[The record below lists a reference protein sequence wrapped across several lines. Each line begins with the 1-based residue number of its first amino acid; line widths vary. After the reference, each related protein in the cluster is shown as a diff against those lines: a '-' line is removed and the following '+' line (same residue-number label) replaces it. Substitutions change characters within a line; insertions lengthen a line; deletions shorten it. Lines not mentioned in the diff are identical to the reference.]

1 MIKKSKILI
10 VIILSLLVIPAFS
23 QFYNGLHTDFGKNR
37 VQYED
42 FTWQYLR
49 FDDYDTYF
57 YENGKE
63 LAVYTSEIANEKI
76 KYFEKYFELSL
87 QKRIQFLVYNNLS
100 DFRQSNIGL
109 VSGVNKYNIGGT
121 TKILKNKVFIY
132 FDGNR
137 ENFKKQITA
146 AIIEIFL
153 NEMIFGTTITARMAN
168 STLISLPE
176 WYLKG
181 LVSYLSNPWNEKID
195 NIVKDGIL
203 TGKFEKFNRLNG
215 PDAIYAGH
223 SIWNYIVN
231 RYGGHVIPNILYL
244 TKTSKNIESG
254 FTFVLGTNSKRLSY
268 DWLNY
273 YEDIYN
279 KYDKNRVLPEDE
291 AIIKKKTRKPRVY
304 QQLKIS
310 PDNNLYAYTTN
321 QEGQYR
327 IRIFNKTTG
336 KTKKILKKEHK
347 LVQITDYS
355 YPLLAWHPT
364 GKILTYLIESKG
376 SIWLYFYDIETKKRE
391 KREMFGYD
399 KIIDMTYSHNGK
411 RLIFSAVQKGQT
423 DLFLYSIIAHGS
435 KRLTNDIAGDY
446 NPHFTKNDDGIIFS
460 SNRSSIDLKAGD
472 TLQNNLDLYLLT
484 LEKNKPKSITKI
496 TDTDLE
502 NETSAFEIKNHNYLF
517 LSDANGVNNTY
528 IAKYDSSIS
537 YIDTTTHYKY
547 YTKSK
552 PISDYKR
559 SVLSLDYNSKTDSS
573 AKIFLNNESYSLY
586 TEKEDLKNTNRIGD
600 SYFKKREKRLKLYND
615 SINKIKQNLKDSLE
629 KLLQNRDSTV
639 IIVKSDTS
647 NIDINNYSFD
657 IDEFQAKV
665 SNSKKKSSKS
675 SKKIDGNVSR
685 FQRFY
690 FTNFYI
696 NDMVTQ
702 VDFSFM
708 NNSYQAFTG
717 TGYYYNPG
725 FNVYFKLG
733 ALDLFEDYR
742 ITGALR
748 LAGNFDSNEW
758 LVSVEN
764 LKKRVDKQVVFHRQV
779 FNNVDQNNFFQKTH
793 THILKYI
800 TKYPFSQV
808 SATKLTIG
816 GRTDR
821 TAILA
826 TDSRSLNEPNIYK
839 NWVNAKLEFI
849 FDNSRDLGVNL
860 YSGNKMKIFGEAY
873 KQIDQEKTDLYV
885 VGFDFRHY
893 EKIHRNLIFAT
904 RLAGSKSFG
913 ESKLIYYLGS
923 VDNWMNLSSRNP
935 TFNQSVQIDYS
946 QEWAFQAVATN
957 MRGFS
962 QNIRNGNTFMVMN
975 NELRWPVFRYFA
987 NRPINSD
994 LVNNFQIIGFFD
1006 IGTAWTGDTPY
1017 SEENKYNQEI
1027 RPELPPGSP
1036 PNAQPQGPIVLVV
1049 DKDKEPIV
1057 YGYGVG
1063 LRTRLL
1069 GYFIRADWAW
1079 GIEDQVVQPS
1089 IFYLSLSLDF

>member
-1 MIKKSKILI
+1 MGLKRNI
-10 VIILSLLVIPAFS
+10 VLLLLGLFVMPAYS
-23 QFYNGLHTDFGKNR
+23 QFYNGLHHEFGKNR

-49 FDDYDTYF
+49 FKGYDTYF

-63 LAVYTSEIANEKI
+63 LAVFTSEIVAEKI
-76 KYFEKYFELSL
+76 KYYENFFELTL

-121 TKILKNKVFIY
+121 TKVLKNKVFIY
-132 FDGNR
+132 FNGNR
-137 ENFKKQITA
+137 KEFERQISA
-146 AIIEIFL
+146 AIVEIFL
-153 NEMIFGTTITARMAN
+153 NEMIFGTTITARMAS

-181 LVSYLSNPWNEKID
+181 LVSYLSNTWDEKIN

-203 TGKFEKFNRLNG
+203 TGKYEKFNRLSG
-215 PDAIYAGH
+215 QDAIYAGH

-231 RYGGHVIPNILYL
+231 RYGKHVIPNILYL
-244 TKTSKNIESG
+244 TKTSKNIDSG
-254 FTFVLGTNSKRLSY
+254 FMFVLGTNSKYLSY

-273 YEDIYN
+273 YEDIYS
-279 KYDKNRVLPEDE
+279 KYDKNKTLPPKD
-291 AIIKKKTRKPRVY
+291 ATIKKKTKKPRVF

-310 PDNNLYAYTTN
+310 PDNNLYAYTSN
-321 QEGQYR
+321 IEGQYR
-327 IRIFNKTTG
+327 IRIYNKTTD

-364 GKILTYLIESKG
+364 GKILAYLIEAKG
-376 SIWLYFYDIETKKRE
+376 SIWLYFYNIEDEKRE
-391 KREMFGYD
+391 KREMFGFD
-399 KIIDMTYSHNGK
+399 KIIDMSYSNDG
-411 RLIFSAVQKGQT
+411 RNIIFSAVKKGQT
-423 DLFLYSIIAHGS
+423 DLYLYSIIGRGAR
-435 KRLTNDIAGDY
+435 RLTNDVAGDF
-446 NPHFTKNDDGIIFS
+446 NPHFTKNDKAIIFS
-460 SNRSSIDLKAGD
+460 SNRRSTDLNAGD
-472 TLQNNLDLYLLT
+472 TIQDNLDVFLLN
-484 LEKNKPKSITKI
+484 LEKNRPKSLTRITN
-496 TDTDLE
+496 TDYE
-502 NETSAFEIKNHNYLF
+502 NEVSPFEIKSHNYLF
-517 LSDANGVNNTY
+517 LSDANGTNNMY
-528 IAKYDSSIS
+528 IAKYDSAIS
-537 YIDTTTHYKY
+537 YIDTTTHYKHF
-547 YTKSK
+547 TKSK
-552 PISDYKR
+552 PLTNYKR
-559 SVLSLDYNSKTDSS
+559 SVLSLDYDSKTDSS
-573 AKIFLNNESYSLY
+573 AKILLNNSEYNLFS
-586 TEKEDLKNTNRIGD
+586 EQEDLKSKNKISDG
-600 SYFKKREKRLKLYND
+600 YFKKREKRLRYYND
-615 SINKIKQNLKDSLE
+615 SIAKMKQAMQDSLE
-629 KLLQNRDSTV
+629 TLLKNHDNKNV
-639 IIVKSDTS
+639 LVKSDTS
-647 NIDINNYSFD
+647 AIDINNYSFD
-657 IDEFQAKV
+657 IDELQAKIG
-665 SNSKKKSSKS
+665 SKLKEK
-675 SKKIDGNVSR
+675 DGANEKTDDKYLSR
-685 FQRFY
+685 TQRFY

-717 TGYYYNPG
+717 MGYYYNPG
-725 FNVYFKLG
+725 FNVYLKLG

-764 LKKRVDKQVVFHRQV
+764 LKKRLDKQLVFHRQV
-779 FNNVDQNNFFQKTH
+779 FNNVDDNNFFQKTH

-808 SATKLTIG
+808 TATRLTIG

-839 NWVNAKLEFI
+839 NWINAKLEFI

-860 YSGNKMKIFGEAY
+860 YSGNKMKVFGEAY
-873 KQIDQEKTDLYV
+873 KQVNAGKTDLYV

-893 EKIHRNLIFAT
+893 EKIHRSLIFAT
-904 RLAGSKSFG
+904 RIAGSKSFG
-913 ESKLIYYLGS
+913 QSKLIYYLGS
-923 VDNWMNLSSRNP
+923 VDNWMNFSSNNP

-946 QEWAFQAVATN
+946 QNWAFQAVATN

-975 NELRWPVFRYFA
+975 NELRWPIFKYFA

-994 LVNNFQIIGFFD
+994 MINNFQIIGFFD
-1006 IGTAWTGDTPY
+1006 IGTAWTGATPY
-1017 SEENKYNQEI
+1017 SDENKYNQEI

-1036 PNAQPQGPIVLVV
+1036 PNAEPQGPIVLVV
-1049 DKDKEPIV
+1049 DKDKEPVV
-1057 YGYGVG
+1057 YGYGFG

-1079 GIEDQVVQPS
+1079 GIEDKVVQPS

>member
-1 MIKKSKILI
+1 MRFKRNLIL
-10 VIILSLLVIPAFS
+10 LLLGLLVLPTYS

-49 FDDYDTYF
+49 FNTYDTYF

-63 LAVYTSEIANEKI
+63 LAIFTSEIADEKI
-76 KYFEKYFELSL
+76 KYFENFFELSL

-137 ENFKKQITA
+137 ENFEKQISA

-153 NEMIFGTTITARMAN
+153 NEMIFGTSITARMAN

-176 WYLKG
+176 WYIKG

-203 TGKFEKFNRLNG
+203 TGKYEKFNRLNG
-215 PDAIYAGH
+215 QDAIYAGH

-231 RYGGHVIPNILYL
+231 RYGKQVIPNILYL
-244 TKTSKNIESG
+244 TKTSKNIDSG
-254 FTFVLGTNSKRLSY
+254 FTFVLGTNSKYLSY

-273 YEDIYN
+273 YEDIYA
-279 KYDKNRVLPEDE
+279 KYDKGKELPTQE
-291 AIIKKKTRKPRVY
+291 AVIKKKTKKARVF

-310 PDNNLYAYTTN
+310 PDNNLYAYTSN
-321 QEGQYR
+321 IEGQYR
-327 IRIFNKTTG
+327 IRIYNKTTG

-364 GKILTYLIESKG
+364 GKILTYLIEAKG
-376 SIWLYFYDIETKKRE
+376 SIWLYFYNIEDKKRE
-391 KREMFGYD
+391 KRELFGFD
-399 KIIDMTYSHNGK
+399 KIIDISYSNNGK
-411 RLIFSAVQKGQT
+411 NIVLSAVKKGQT
-423 DLFLYSIIAHGS
+423 DLYLYSVIGRGAR
-435 KRLTNDIAGDY
+435 RLTNDVAGDY
-446 NPHFTKNDDGIIFS
+446 NPQFTKNDNGIIFS
-460 SNRSSIDLKAGD
+460 SNRSSTDLEAGD
-472 TLQNNLDLYLLT
+472 TLQDNLDVFLLA
-484 LEKNKPKSITKI
+484 LEKNRPKSLTRITE
-496 TDTDLE
+496 TAYE
-502 NETSAFEIKNHNYLF
+502 NETSAFEIKSHNYLF
-517 LSDANGVNNTY
+517 LSDANGTNNMY
-528 IAKYDSSIS
+528 LAKYDSSIS
-537 YIDTTTHYKY
+537 FIDTTTHYKHF
-547 YTKSK
+547 TKSK
-552 PISDYKR
+552 ALTNYNR
-559 SVLSLDYNSKTDSS
+559 SVLSFDYDSKTDSS
-573 AKIFLNNESYSLY
+573 AKIFLNNGEYNLFSEQEILNS
-586 TEKEDLKNTNRIGD
+586 DNNISDG
-600 SYFKKREKRLKLYND
+600 YFKKREKKLRFYND
-615 SINKIKQNLKDSLE
+615 SISKMKQALQDSLE
-629 KLLQNRDSTV
+629 NLLKNDANRNL
-639 IIVKSDTS
+639 IVKSDTNS
-647 NIDINNYSFD
+647 IDINNYSFD
-657 IDEFQAKV
+657 INELQAKITDKLKNENKI
-665 SNSKKKSSKS
+665 SEKENT
-675 SKKIDGNVSR
+675 KKISR

-717 TGYYYNPG
+717 MGYYYNPG
-725 FNVYFKLG
+725 FNVFLKLG

-764 LKKRVDKQVVFHRQV
+764 LKKRLDKQIVFHRQV
-779 FNNVDQNNFFQKTH
+779 FNNVDNNNFFQKTH

-800 TKYPFSQV
+800 MKYPFSQV
-808 SATKLTIG
+808 TAAKLTVG

-839 NWVNAKLEFI
+839 NWVNAKMEFI
-849 FDNSRDLGVNL
+849 FDNSRNLGVNL

-873 KQIDQEKTDLYV
+873 KQVNKERTDLYV

-893 EKIHRNLIFAT
+893 EKIHRSLIFAT
-904 RLAGSKSFG
+904 RIAGSKSFG
-913 ESKLIYYLGS
+913 QSKLIYYLGS
-923 VDNWMNLSSRNP
+923 VDNWMNFSSRNP

-946 QEWAFQAVATN
+946 QKWAFQAVATN

-962 QNIRNGNTFMVMN
+962 QNIRNGNTFMVIN
-975 NELRWPVFRYFA
+975 NELRWPIFRYLA

-994 LVNNFQIIGFFD
+994 MINNFQIIGFFD
-1006 IGTAWTGDTPY
+1006 IGTAWTGATPY
-1017 SEENKYNQEI
+1017 SDENKYNQEI

-1036 PNAQPQGPIVLVV
+1036 PNAQPQGPIVLIV

-1057 YGYGVG
+1057 YGYGFG

-1079 GIEDQVVQPS
+1079 GIEDQVIQPS
-1089 IFYLSLSLDF
+1089 VFYLSLSLDF